1 MLRRIHVHERGL
13 TLGRFLP
20 SSIELGK
27 SRPAALFGQARI
39 CQDAANV
46 FVLDDEP
53 GMTSIPELNL
63 GDGFLGTKTS
73 IFCRWLRGFGTRE
86 RETGRIFVVS

>member
-1 MLRRIHVHERGL
+1 MLRRIHVHECGL
-13 TLGRFLP
+13 ILRRFLP
-20 SSIELGK
+20 SSTQLGE
-27 SRPAALFGQARI
+27 SRPAALFGQARV

-53 GMTSIPELNL
+53 CMTSIPELNL
-63 GDGFLGTKTS
+63 GDGFLGTKKS

-86 RETGRIFVVS
+86 RESGRIFVVN